1 MYENTLHIVTPSKS
15 NVNGKFMKCIN
26 GILFSEIRDTIRMNI
41 TFELYLGKSNIVHAR
56 SIVLTKWYDA
66 AKDGD
71 MFLFIDSDQ
80 TFTERDI
87 INIVNLEK
95 CDVACGIYCN
105 SSGQPNVFMNN
116 LSAFLN
122 NSSDNRVLYAGT
134 GFMLIRH
141 HICKKLV
148 NFIEKLDG
156 GSRFVV
162 DADISEDVIPF
173 FRTRFVDSE
182 NGIQPKDKK
191 HWLGEDYSFCWMVRQ
206 CGGVIRGFISST
218 LGHEILQVRTFVPD
232 NYVGYTWPKDSVV
245 YVCGMGI
252 VKFNPNE
259 RHHTGSEKAVIQ
271 LCKRWASTKKV
282 TVFGNVEKGVY
293 DGVEYRPMNE
303 FDITDHFDTVI
314 LWRSFGCRYIPSIK
328 AKKIIIDLHDCHTY
342 HTDIIRVKADKV
354 FMKSLFHR
362 SLNISIPDNKT
373 CIIPNGIEDDIL
385 ECTTT
390 GKRDP
395 KRFIYAS
402 CYTRGLENIL
412 VYCWPHIRKCI
423 PDAELHCFYGM
434 DLCEHSIRMKFE
446 KLFKETEGVYDHG
459 RVTIDEIIKEKQ
471 KASFHI
477 YLTDDKS
484 EIDCIT
490 VRESAILG
498 CIPLLTREN
507 VFSER
512 IGMFYDID
520 RSDEEGGYKSI
531 ADKIVKT
538 VKDEEGTAI
547 FRKEMQEHAL
557 RTEPSWD
564 DIASEWIKLIS

>member
-1 MYENTLHIVTPSKS
+1 MYENTLHIVTPSRS

-26 GILFSEIRDTIRMNI
+26 GILFSKTRDDIKMNI
-41 TFELYLGKSNIVHAR
+41 TFELFLGKSNIVHAR
-56 SIVLTKWYDA
+56 SIVLTKWYDTS
-66 AKDGD
+66 KDGD

-87 INIVNLEK
+87 IKIVNLEK

-105 SSGQPNVFMNN
+105 SAGTPNVFMKN

-134 GFMLIRH
+134 GFMLIRRP
-141 HICKKLV
+141 ICKKLL
-148 NFIEKLDG
+148 NLIEELDG
-156 GSRFVV
+156 GSRFSIE
-162 DADISEDVIPF
+162 ADTTEDIIPF
-173 FRTRFVDSE
+173 FRTRFVDPE
-182 NGIQPKDKK
+182 NGIQPTDKK

-218 LGHEILQVRTFVPD
+218 LGHELLQVRTFVPD
-232 NYVGYTWPKDSVV
+232 NYVGYTWPKESIV
-245 YVCGMGI
+245 YVCGACM

-282 TVFGNVEKGVY
+282 TVFGNVKKGIY
-293 DGVEYRPMNE
+293 DGVEYRPMSE
-303 FDITDHFDTVI
+303 FDITDKFDTVI
-314 LWRSFGCRYIPSIK
+314 LWRSYGCRYIPSLK
-328 AKKIIIDLHDCHTY
+328 ANKIIIDLHDSNTY
-342 HTDIIRVKADKV
+342 NADIIRVKADKV

-362 SLNISIPDNKT
+362 SLNTFIPENKAYV
-373 CIIPNGIEDDIL
+373 IPNGIEKDIFKNAK
-385 ECTTT
+385 T
-390 GKRDP
+390 GKHEP
-395 KRFIYAS
+395 YRFIYAS

-412 VYCWPHIRKCI
+412 VYCWPHIRKSI
-423 PDAELHCFYGM
+423 PNAELHCFYGM
-434 DLCEHSIRMKFE
+434 SLCEHSVRTKFE
-446 KLFKETEGVYDHG
+446 KLFMETEGVYEHG

-484 EIDCIT
+484 ETDCIT
-490 VRESAILG
+490 IRESAILG
-498 CIPLLTREN
+498 CIPLLTRDN

-520 RSDEEGGYKSI
+520 RSNEKSGYKSI
-531 ADKIVKT
+531 ADKIVELA
-538 VKDEEGTAI
+538 KDKTAI
-547 FRKEMQEHAL
+547 SEVRKNIQEHAL

-564 DIASEWIKLIS
+564 EIANEWIKLIN